1 MFYLLLTTIPTLK
14 KSNTTSIY
22 VGIGLFVAFIAF
34 IIISGRTSGA
44 TSGSR
49 TGKRSTGSSRAGK
62 YKKKTFRRKA
72 AAMGFSKPEIRTLE
86 YLIKEY
92 KVKYPYNLLRN
103 TETLNSTLRKALR
116 RVEEDIA
123 DPNVREGQKLIL
135 YRIKQKVELNSEKK
149 EIMTGTKQLR
159 PGQKLHI
166 STPGGIRYPS
176 MVTSNLNN
184 YLGAKIPT
192 DEHGN
197 QIRWRKG
204 TKVLVFFWKSNG
216 QGYSFN
222 SKVSGYNN
230 VRGVPSLFLQHSKS
244 IHQAQQRRFR
254 RKQLDKP
261 AYMYAI
267 RIITTGFGKNQQKK
281 AVVDTKSGVLATVL
295 DISAGGC
302 SLRSTYPLGP
312 GELLKVEFETFHGQK
327 ISAFGKVKSIARL
340 KPVGGIM
347 HVQFTKV
354 SRENINKINAF
365 IYDL

>member
-1 MFYLLLTTIPTLK
+1 VFYLLATTIPTIK
-14 KSNTTSIY
+14 KGNTTSIY
-22 VGIGLFVAFIAF
+22 VGIGLLVAFFAF
-34 IIISGRTSGA
+34 IILSGRSSTNSMSRRSTSSRSS
-44 TSGSR
+44 SGSR
-49 TGKRSTGSSRAGK
+49 GT
-62 YKKKTFRRKA
+62 YKKKVFRKRA
-72 AAMGFSKPEIRTLE
+72 AALGFTKAEIRTLE
-86 YLIKEY
+86 FLIKLY

-103 TETLNSTLRKALR
+103 TDTLNSTLHKALT

-123 DPNVREGQKLIL
+123 DPNVKEGQKLIL

-149 EIMTGTKQLR
+149 QIMTGTKQLK
-159 PGQKLHI
+159 PGQKLNI
-166 STPGGIRYPS
+166 STPGGIRYHS
-176 MVTSNLNN
+176 MVTSNLSN
-184 YLGAKIPT
+184 YLGAKIPA

-204 TKVLVFFWKSNG
+204 TKVQVFFWKSNG

-230 VRGVPSLFLQHSKS
+230 IRGIPSLFLQHSKS

-267 RIITTGFGKNQQKK
+267 RIITTGFGKNQQRK
-281 AVVDTKSGVLATVL
+281 AIVDTKSGALATIL
-295 DISAGGC
+295 DVSAGGC
-302 SLRSTYPLGP
+302 SLRSTYPLGQ
-312 GELLKVEFETFHGQK
+312 GELMKLEFETVHGQK
-327 ISAFGKVKSIARL
+327 VYAFGKVKSVARIR
-340 KPVGGIM
+340 PVGGIM

-354 SRENINKINAF
+354 TRENINKINAY

>member
-1 MFYLLLTTIPTLK
+1 MYYLLLTTIPTLK

-22 VGIGLFVAFIAF
+22 VGIGLFVAFIVF
-34 IIISGRTSGA
+34 IIISGRSTSA
-44 TSGSR
+44 SPTRRTS
-49 TGKRSTGSSRAGK
+49 SSRSSSGRGGK
-62 YKKKTFRRKA
+62 YNKRAFRRRA
-72 AAMGFSKPEIRTLE
+72 ASMGFTKPEIRTLE
-86 YLIKEY
+86 YLIKLY

-103 TETLNSTLRKALR
+103 TDTLNSTLRKAIA

-123 DPNVREGQKLIL
+123 SPNVKEGQKLIL

-149 EIMTGTKQLR
+149 EIMTGTKQLK

-166 STPGGIRYPS
+166 STPGGVRYPS

-216 QGYSFN
+216 QGYSFD

-230 VRGVPSLFLQHSKS
+230 IRGVPSLFLQHSKS

-267 RIITTGFGKNQQKK
+267 RIVTTGFGKNQQRK
-281 AVVDTKSGVLATVL
+281 AVVDSKSGALATIL
-295 DISAGGC
+295 DLSAGGC

-312 GELLKVEFETFHGQK
+312 GELMKLEFETFHGQK
-327 ISAFGKVKSIARL
+327 VYAFGKVKSIAKL
-340 KPVGGIM
+340 KPVGAIM

-354 SRENINKINAF
+354 TRENINKINAF
-365 IYDL
+365 IYDF